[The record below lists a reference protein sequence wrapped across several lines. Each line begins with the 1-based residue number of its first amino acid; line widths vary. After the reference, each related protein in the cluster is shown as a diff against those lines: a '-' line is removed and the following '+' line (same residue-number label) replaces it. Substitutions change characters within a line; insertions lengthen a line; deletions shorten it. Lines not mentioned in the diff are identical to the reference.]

1 MNLPMVSWGRG
12 TFAALTGVV
21 CVCVAHAFPPAPNY
35 TIYGLVRDQVGA
47 TLAIDGAEII
57 LLRDTVEIGRTPVV
71 TDVRLDSNYEL
82 KISIDHNRSDTRTY
96 SPKAFAP
103 QGVYSLKVVLN
114 NQTFFPIEAN
124 SALRVGNGGERVRL
138 DLNLGI
144 DANRDGLP
152 DAWQEWVLYQ
162 AGLRPGTPG
171 WDINLVTKD
180 GDFTGDGVS
189 NWIKYLAGTYH
200 GDAKQRFELRI
211 VGKAASTVALEF
223 YGITGKV
230 YGIEESTDLKSWST
244 VAFATVP
251 GGSTARLFK
260 ASGVG
265 IQPVYVATTAG
276 NSRFYRLS
284 VR

>member
-1 MNLPMVSWGRG
+1 MNLHTVSWRRG
-12 TFAALTGVV
+12 AFAALPALV
-21 CVCVAHAFPPAPNY
+21 CACVAHAFPPAPNY

-57 LLRDTVEIGRTPVV
+57 LLRDYVEIGRTPIF
-71 TDVRLDSNYEL
+71 TDLRLDSNYEL

-96 SPKAFAP
+96 SPKAIAP
-103 QGVYSLKVVLN
+103 QGIYSLKVVLN

-124 SALRVGNGGERVRL
+124 STLRVGNGGERVRL

-162 AGLRPGTPG
+162 AGRRPGTAG

-200 GDAKQRFELRI
+200 GDVTQRFELRI
-211 VGKAASTVALEF
+211 VGKTASAVALEF
-223 YGITGKV
+223 YGITGKA
-230 YGIEESTDLKSWST
+230 YGIEESTDLKSWSA

-251 GGSTARLFK
+251 GGATVQLFK
-260 ASGVG
+260 ADGVG

-276 NSRFYRLS
+276 ISRFYRLS

>member
-1 MNLPMVSWGRG
+1 MNLPMVSWRRG
-12 TFAALTGVV
+12 AFAALPALV
-21 CVCVAHAFPPAPNY
+21 CACVAHAFPPAPNY

-57 LLRDTVEIGRTPVV
+57 LLRDYVEIGRTPIF
-71 TDVRLDSNYEL
+71 TDLRLDSNYEL

-96 SPKAFAP
+96 SPKASAP
-103 QGVYSLKVVLN
+103 QRIYSLKVVLN

-124 SALRVGNGGERVRL
+124 STLRVGNGGERVRL

-162 AGLRPGTPG
+162 AGRRPGTAG

-200 GDAKQRFELRI
+200 GDVTQRFELRI
-211 VGKAASTVALEF
+211 VGKTASAVALEF
-223 YGITGKV
+223 YGITGKA
-230 YGIEESTDLKSWST
+230 YGIEESTDLKSWSA
-244 VAFATVP
+244 VGFATVP
-251 GGSTARLFK
+251 GGATVQLFK
-260 ASGVG
+260 ADGVG

-276 NSRFYRLS
+276 ISRFYRLS

>member
-1 MNLPMVSWGRG
+1 MNLPTVYWRRG
-12 TFAALTGVV
+12 AFAVLIALA
-21 CVCVAHAFPPAPNY
+21 CACVAGAFPPAPNY

-57 LLRDTVEIGRTPVV
+57 LLRDNAEMGRTPIF
-71 TDVRLDSNYEL
+71 TDLRVDSNYEL
-82 KISIDHNRSDTRTY
+82 KISIDHSRSDTRSY
-96 SPKAFAP
+96 SSKAIAP

-114 NQTFFPIEAN
+114 NQTFLPIEAN
-124 SALRVGNGGERVRL
+124 STLRVGNGGERVRL

-162 AGLRPGTPG
+162 AGRRAGTPG

-200 GDAKQRFELRI
+200 GDVSQRFELRI
-211 VGKAASTVALEF
+211 VGKTASAVALEF
-223 YGITGKV
+223 YGITGKA
-230 YGIEESTDLKSWST
+230 YSIEESTDLKSWSA

-251 GGSTARLFK
+251 GGATVPFFK
-260 ASGVG
+260 AAVVG

-276 NSRFYRLS
+276 TARFYRLS

>member
-1 MNLPMVSWGRG
+1 MILPMVSWRRG
-12 TFAALTGVV
+12 AFAALPALV
-21 CVCVAHAFPPAPNY
+21 CACVAHAFPPAPNY

-57 LLRDTVEIGRTPVV
+57 LLRDYVEIGRTPIF
-71 TDVRLDSNYEL
+71 TDLRLDSNYEL

-96 SPKAFAP
+96 SPKAIAP
-103 QGVYSLKVVLN
+103 QGIYSLKVVLN

-124 SALRVGNGGERVRL
+124 STLRVGNGGERVRL

-162 AGLRPGTPG
+162 AGRRPGTAG

-200 GDAKQRFELRI
+200 GDVTQRFELRI
-211 VGKAASTVALEF
+211 VGKTASAVALEF
-223 YGITGKV
+223 YGITGKA
-230 YGIEESTDLKSWST
+230 YGIEESTDLKSWSA

-251 GGSTARLFK
+251 GGATVQLFK
-260 ASGVG
+260 AGGVG

-276 NSRFYRLS
+276 ISRFYRLS

>member
-114 NQTFFPIEAN
+114 NQIFFPIEAN

-162 AGLRPGTPG
+162 AGRRSGTAG
-171 WDINLVTKD
+171 WDINLVTKN

-200 GDAKQRFELRI
+200 GDLTQRFELRI
-211 VGKAASTVALEF
+211 VGKTASAVALEF

-230 YGIEESTDLKSWST
+230 YGLEESADLKSWSA
-244 VAFATVP
+244 VAFATAP
-251 GGSTARLFK
+251 GGSTAQLLK
-260 ASGVG
+260 ANRVG

-276 NSRFYRLS
+276 TSRFYRLS